1 MAEIKRNASSYI
13 FKNMV
18 PLFFIFLL
26 GYAMTFI
33 VPEGPPFAARL
44 NLGVILL
51 LTTVSLSLM
60 TANQLPSI
68 GYLVAMDYVYFFV
81 YLWLLVGIIV
91 TIGVRSAFYYK
102 QETLRTRL
110 ELCIRVLHPFLLF
123 TLLVYLLWLY
133 G

>member
-1 MAEIKRNASSYI
+1 
-13 FKNMV
+13 MV

>member
-1 MAEIKRNASSYI
+1 
-13 FKNMV
+13 
-18 PLFFIFLL
+18 
-26 GYAMTFI
+26 
-33 VPEGPPFAARL
+33 
-44 NLGVILL
+44 
-51 LTTVSLSLM
+51 
-60 TANQLPSI
+60 
-68 GYLVAMDYVYFFV
+68 
-81 YLWLLVGIIV
+81 LVGIIV